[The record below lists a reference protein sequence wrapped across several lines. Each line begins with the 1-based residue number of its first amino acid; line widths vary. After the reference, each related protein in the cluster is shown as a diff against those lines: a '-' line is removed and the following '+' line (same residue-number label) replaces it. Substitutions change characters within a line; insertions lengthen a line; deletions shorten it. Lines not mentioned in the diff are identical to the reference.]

1 MTLPALVFWSLVVWR
16 FTALLVY
23 DSITAGL
30 RDRIGV
36 TYDEFSEAH
45 GSNVVAQALTCHK
58 CISVWVAMVAT
69 LFIQPDL
76 KDVIPTVLA
85 LSAGSILTNKIANG
99 E

>member
-1 MTLPALVFWSLVVWR
+1 MSLPALVFWSLVVWR
-16 FTALLVY
+16 FTVLLVY

-30 RDRIGV
+30 RDLLGV
-36 TYDEFSEAH
+36 RYDEYSEPH
-45 GSNVVAQALTCHK
+45 GTNVVAQALTCHR
-58 CISVWVAMVAT
+58 CFSVWAALLAA

-85 LSAGSILTNKIANG
+85 LSGGSIVLNKIVMG